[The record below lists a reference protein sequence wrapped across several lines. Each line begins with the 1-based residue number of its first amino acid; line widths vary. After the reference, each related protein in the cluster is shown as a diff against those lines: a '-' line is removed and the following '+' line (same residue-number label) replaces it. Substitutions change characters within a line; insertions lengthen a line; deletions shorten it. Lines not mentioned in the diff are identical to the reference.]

1 MARYF
6 SIGEMSK
13 LHMISVQA
21 LRYYDKIELF
31 KPAYVDQES
40 NYRYYTIEQ
49 FSVLDTIKYLK
60 YLDIP
65 LKEIREHLTD
75 NDDKILEL
83 LSRKVELVEKKIK
96 YLELI
101 KKVLTTKKETIQNSI
116 YIEDVGKISRKHI
129 PSRSILSIGYEP
141 GLNYEDTMEFSRRK
155 IANIL
160 EENISVFYGGVS
172 GILSVR
178 NVRNNKKVIYENSFV
193 IVERDLFNEK
203 AKKKITEIPD
213 GDFICITYR
222 GPYKDNYR
230 SLKKIIDYVEYKRI
244 PVEDNIYEIPII
256 DPLSTGVSK
265 DLLTEIQIRVQKREI
280 DLRCLV

>member
-31 KPAYVDQES
+31 KPAYVDKES

-65 LKEIREHLTD
+65 LKEIRKHLTD
-75 NDDKILEL
+75 SDDKILEL
-83 LSRKVELVEKKIK
+83 LKRKVEFVENKIRH
-96 YLELI
+96 LELI

-116 YIEDVGKISRKHI
+116 YAENVGEITRKHI
-129 PSRSILSIGYEP
+129 PSRSVLSIGYEP
-141 GLNYEDTMEFSRRK
+141 GLNYEDAMGFSRRK

-160 EENISVFYGGVS
+160 EENISIFYGGVS
-172 GILSVR
+172 GILSIK
-178 NVRNNKKVIYENSFV
+178 NITTNKKVTYENSFV
-193 IVERDLFNEK
+193 VVERDLFNEK

-222 GPYKDNYR
+222 GPYKDNYN
-230 SLKKIIDYVEYKRI
+230 SLKKIINYVEYKRI
-244 PVEDNIYEIPII
+244 PVEDNVYEIPII
-256 DPLSTGVSK
+256 DPLSTGINK
-265 DLLTEIQIRVQKREI
+265 GLLTEIQIRVQKREI